1 MAAMGTYL
9 VASGGRHDPTTRYVV
24 AAHDLAPGEI
34 IAADDVRIAKL
45 DLPVDQARGT
55 FSATAQLNGAVLRG
69 PLQAGAIVTAAA
81 VEQASA
87 ADAGANYR
95 ELSVTLAA
103 DRAVGGTLR
112 PGDRVDVAATANG
125 TTHVLVQR
133 VTVLAATSGR
143 NGSPLSNGDVTV
155 TLALPDAAPALAVAH
170 GAAAAE
176 LTLLRS
182 SRAATP
188 LPDLFRLPTAS
199 ASGAPAGSTPTAP
212 AGSTPTIAGTTG
224 STAERRG

>member
-9 VASGGRHDPTTRYVV
+9 VASGGRNDPTTRYVV
-24 AAHDLAPGEI
+24 AGRDLAPGEI
-34 IAADDVRIAKL
+34 IGADDIRMARL

-55 FSATAQLNGAVLRG
+55 FSDPAQLNGAVMRG
-69 PLQAGAIVTAAA
+69 PLQEGAIVTSAA

-87 ADAGANYR
+87 AHAGANYR

-143 NGSPLSNGDVTV
+143 NGSPLSSGDVTV

-188 LPDLFRLPTAS
+188 LPELFRLPTAPAAGAAAAATSSS
-199 ASGAPAGSTPTAP
+199 A
-212 AGSTPTIAGTTG
+212 PTIAGAAG